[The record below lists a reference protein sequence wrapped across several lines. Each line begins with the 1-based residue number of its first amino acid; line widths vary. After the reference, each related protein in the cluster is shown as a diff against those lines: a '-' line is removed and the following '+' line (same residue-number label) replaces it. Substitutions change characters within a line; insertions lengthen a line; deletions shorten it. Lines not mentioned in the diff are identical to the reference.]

1 MEQYVSKN
9 RDESISLTF
18 VGGFEKSDYDKF
30 IKKEIYAEIMSER
43 HIIEKEVNEVVY
55 VYIKSQNIAMSKKQL
70 ALLNDIQK
78 LARDVNMLKDNSEI
92 TLVNRY

>member
-1 MEQYVSKN
+1 MLAGSK
-9 RDESISLTF
+9 
-18 VGGFEKSDYDKF
+18 KSDYDKF

>member
-1 MEQYVSKN
+1 
-9 RDESISLTF
+9 
-18 VGGFEKSDYDKF
+18 
-30 IKKEIYAEIMSER
+30 MSER